1 MFTYNNLASFIWL
14 ANTKVLMIKE
24 NNSLDVINRAVIYDL
39 EDFLQA
45 VCLNRLWLINTIRGM
60 KRNR

>member
-1 MFTYNNLASFIWL
+1 
-14 ANTKVLMIKE
+14 MIKE